1 MKFSL
6 KKELPILSIIAI
18 PFLYLAYLWNS
29 LPEKVPIHWNIKG
42 EIDGWGTKDQL
53 ILIVLALPVLIYG
66 IFLLVPLID
75 PKKMLDK
82 MGNKFYQ
89 LKFLMVLFM
98 SVLAVFILYNVQHQ
112 SLSNMKM
119 LYVLIGF
126 LFVALG
132 NYFQTLKPNYFIGI
146 KTPWTLENETV
157 WKETH
162 KLGGKLWFFGGI
174 LMILAVLLLPI
185 ETSFVVFIA
194 ATSIFAIV
202 PIVYSYTKYKAL
214 EN

>member
-75 PKKMLDK
+75 PKKKLDK